1 MAELTGQIQC
11 CACKCLTITEDIECW
26 LDVFAD
32 LALINIPIM
41 ATSSLRQDIMNVE
54 LGRNDNTG
62 LNDNTVFN
70 ELINTKGLYKIY
82 FREKEQVFHN
92 KQR

>member
-1 MAELTGQIQC
+1 MAGLTGQIQC

-26 LDVFAD
+26 LDMFAD
-32 LALINIPIM
+32 LALTNIPIM

-54 LGRNDNTG
+54 LGRNDNTE
-62 LNDNTVFN
+62 LTWAVFN
-70 ELINTKGLYKIY
+70 ELINTKCWYKIY

>member
-1 MAELTGQIQC
+1 
-11 CACKCLTITEDIECW
+11 
-26 LDVFAD
+26 
-32 LALINIPIM
+32 M